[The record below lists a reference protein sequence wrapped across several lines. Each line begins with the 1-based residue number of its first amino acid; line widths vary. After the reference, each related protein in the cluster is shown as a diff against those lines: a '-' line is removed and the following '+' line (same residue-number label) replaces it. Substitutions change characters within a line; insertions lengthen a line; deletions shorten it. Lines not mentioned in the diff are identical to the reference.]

1 MTFSPWVDLAS
12 HVRPTLNHPHT
23 MTSISGIP
31 TTRVSD
37 LLVQQRVLQHVQYH
51 LRELLR
57 LEEQLSTGEQFQL
70 VSEDPV
76 AGLRT
81 RGLQSLLER
90 KEQVKSN
97 LATTQSY
104 LSATDLAMSRISG
117 LITEVRGV
125 ALGAVGTVVTDEQ
138 RAAAVMQVEEVI
150 EQLVSAG
157 NQKFRN
163 RYLFAGSTSSVLP
176 FQTLPGDA
184 VAYRGNEELLWTYSD
199 VDALT
204 ALNLTGSTAFGAIS
218 DPVRGSVDLSPI
230 LTYNTRLADL
240 RGGDGIAPGSIAVS
254 DGTSVSIVDISAAET
269 IADVA
274 ELIRAN
280 PPDGRTIDVE
290 ITATGLK
297 IQLDPAPGSLSVREV
312 SGGTTAWELG
322 ILTETGV
329 GNNPITG
336 DDLDPILRNTTR
348 LDDILGA
355 RAAAVI
361 HSDGADNDLIVEADE
376 RGSAYNDTV
385 IRFVDDPAVAVGG
398 EFAVYSAPGEIEVH
412 IDETH
417 TRARHVVDAI
427 NAAGLGF
434 TARLDPLDEQYGG
447 EGLILE
453 TPPGQEAQTTG
464 GNGIEFDQA
473 SGLQIESAGSTYT
486 IDLTTAE
493 TIEDL
498 LNSINGCGAGLLAE
512 INQTAT
518 GIDVRSRVSGVDFAI
533 GENGGNTASQLGL
546 RTFTEETR
554 LEELNF
560 GRLLSGGD
568 RVGGVRVS
576 DGVDF
581 TIQLTDGTVLDID
594 LTTEETIGDVLDLI
608 NTVAGGSLEARLSRY
623 GNGIELIDE
632 NSGPQTLVVTQTL
645 PSMAA
650 IDLGLIPEG
659 QQTSNPPTAGTLAT
673 ALWDDGSQADNELQI
688 TAVTESFD
696 YNGVTLNVHDDGASV
711 GNVPVIAYDPVTNTL
726 DIQIENGV
734 TTANDVITELAGTPS
749 VAALFTITNYGG
761 STGSGTLTDA
771 DPAWQSVSLSGGQPE
786 ILTGADVHPMET
798 EGIFTA
804 LVRLKQG
811 LEANDQATI
820 QRAVDLLDT
829 HVIEVNLAR
838 SELGARQQGLDVVF
852 ERLESEEVE
861 LRQTLSLE
869 YDAEL
874 TEVVSNLSARQLA
887 LEAALMATAKI
898 HQMTLLDYL

>member
-1 MTFSPWVDLAS
+1 
-12 HVRPTLNHPHT
+12 
-23 MTSISGIP
+23 MTSIGGIP
-31 TTRVSD
+31 TTRVSN
-37 LLVQQRVLQHVQYH
+37 LLVQQRALQHVQYH
-51 LRELLR
+51 FRELLR

-70 VSEDPV
+70 PSEDPV
-76 AGLRT
+76 AALRAK
-81 RGLQSLLER
+81 GLQSLLER
-90 KEQVKSN
+90 KEQVKTN
-97 LATTQSY
+97 LAATQSY

-125 ALGAVGTVVTDEQ
+125 ALGAVGTVATDEQ
-138 RAAAVMQVEEVI
+138 RAAAVLHVEEVI

-176 FQTLPGDA
+176 FQTLPGA
-184 VAYRGNEELLWTYSD
+184 VEYLGNEELLWTYSD
-199 VDALT
+199 VDVLT
-204 ALNLTGSTAFGAIS
+204 AVNLTGSTAFGAIS
-218 DPVRGSVDLSPI
+218 EPVRGSVDLNPI

-240 RGGDGIAPGSIAVS
+240 RGGEGIAPGSIAIS
-254 DGTSVSIVDISAAET
+254 DGSTASVIDISTAET
-269 IADVA
+269 IGDVA

-280 PPDGRTIDVE
+280 PPEGRTIDVE
-290 ITATGLK
+290 ITAAGLK
-297 IQLDPAPGSLSVREV
+297 IQLDPAPANLSIREV
-312 SGGTTAWELG
+312 SGGITAWELG

-348 LDDILGA
+348 LDDILGT

-361 HSDGADNDLIVEADE
+361 RSAGADNDLIVEANE
-376 RGSAYNDTV
+376 RGSAYNNTV
-385 IRFVDDPAVAVGG
+385 IRFVDDPAVTVGG

-412 IDETH
+412 IDETY
-417 TRARHVVDAI
+417 TQARHVVDAI
-427 NAAGLGF
+427 NAADLGF
-434 TARLDPLDEQYGG
+434 TARLDPLDEQNGG
-447 EGLILE
+447 GGLILE
-453 TPPGQEAQTTG
+453 TPPGEEAQTTG
-464 GNGIEFDQA
+464 GSGIEFDQD
-473 SGLQIESAGSTYT
+473 SGLQIVNGDGTYT

-498 LNSINGCGAGLLAE
+498 LNRINGCGAGLLAE
-512 INQTAT
+512 INETAT
-518 GIDVRSRVSGVDFAI
+518 GIDIRSRLSGADFAV
-533 GENGGNTASQLGL
+533 GENGGFTATQLGV

-554 LEELNF
+554 LENLNF
-560 GRLLSGGD
+560 GRLLAGGD
-568 RVGGVRVS
+568 RVGGVHTY

-632 NSGPQTLVVTQTL
+632 NSGPQPLVVTQTL

-688 TAVTESFD
+688 TAAIESFD
-696 YNGVTLNVHDDGASV
+696 YNGVTLNVHDDAASV
-711 GNVPVIAYDPVTNTL
+711 GHVPVISYDPVSKTL
-726 DIQIENGV
+726 DVEIENGV

-761 STGSGTLTDA
+761 STGFGTLTDA

-786 ILTGADVHPMET
+786 ILTGVDVHPLET

-804 LVRLKQG
+804 LLRLKQG
-811 LEANDQATI
+811 LEANDQGTI
-820 QRAVDLLDT
+820 QRAVDLLDA

-838 SELGARQQGLDVVF
+838 AELGARQQGLDVVS

-861 LRQTLSLE
+861 LRQALSLQ
-869 YDAEL
+869 YDADL
-874 TEVVSNLSARQLA
+874 TEVVSNLTARQLA
-887 LEAALMATAKI
+887 LQAALTTTAQI